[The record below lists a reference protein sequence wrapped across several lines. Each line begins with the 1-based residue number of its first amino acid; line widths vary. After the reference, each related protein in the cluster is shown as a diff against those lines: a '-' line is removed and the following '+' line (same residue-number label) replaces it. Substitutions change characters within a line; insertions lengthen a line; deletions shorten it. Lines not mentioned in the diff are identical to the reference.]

1 MNKRRL
7 YFLLMFIINYLFL
20 STQTSFSDEK
30 TLELSLDEC
39 IDHALRENLDLKVY
53 HLGLRS
59 YELSTVQAESYFDPS
74 ISLRMI
80 RDESVTPNYFEYF
93 KVKSIERNIS
103 NFNFAL
109 GQNLSTGA
117 NLGAGVYNTLSESNI
132 ETEKNYTSY
141 LGFNINQPLLRGFG
155 KKVNRANIYLAR
167 INTQS
172 AANDLENNAINLIYE
187 VQKAYWNFVYARE
200 TLTVRE
206 ISLAQAD
213 SLLAYNKKS
222 FEVGIL
228 AESGVLE
235 ARSALVS
242 RQQEVL
248 DQKNQISAGEDV
260 LRRLL
265 NITSEEE
272 WNLKLIPTDE
282 PVILPVYID
291 EEAVLEEALKLR
303 PDYKN
308 AQKAMEQNEIHLA
321 LAKNSRL
328 PSLDLNARYNIHGS
342 GTTLSKDIRGL
353 GDTDTYGWQLG
364 LLLSYPLKNRN
375 AKADYEKKQIDIK
388 QALLILE
395 DFKSQIMSEIRTS
408 IRNVNI
414 NREKIDVA
422 RLSVEVNELR
432 LKNEEERFRNQLSTS
447 YYVLQFQSDL
457 SNARNIYNKALMD
470 YTLAVAEFQKAKGTL
485 LKDLNIS
492 IISDDN

>member
-1 MNKRRL
+1 
-7 YFLLMFIINYLFL
+7 MFIINYLFL
-20 STQTSFSDEK
+20 STQTSFSSEK
-30 TLELSLDEC
+30 TLQLTLDEC
-39 IDHALRENLDLKVY
+39 IDHALRENLDMKVY

-74 ISLRMI
+74 ISWRMG

-93 KVKSIERNIS
+93 EVKSIERHIS
-103 NFNFAL
+103 NLNFTL

-117 NLGAGVYNTLSESNI
+117 DWGVGFYNTLSKSNI

-155 KKVNRANIYLAR
+155 KKFNRSNIYLAQ

-172 AANDLENNAINLIYE
+172 AAHNLENNAINLIYE
-187 VQKAYWNFVYARE
+187 VQNAYWNFVYARE
-200 TLTVRE
+200 TLKIRE
-206 ISLAQAD
+206 ISFAQAD

-228 AESGVLE
+228 TASDVLE

-248 DQKNQISAGEDV
+248 DQKNQISACEDV

-272 WNLKLIPTDE
+272 WDLKLIPIDK

-291 EEAVLEEALKLR
+291 GEAALEEALNFR

-308 AQKAMEQNEIHLA
+308 AQKVLEQNEIYLA

-328 PSLDLNARYNIHGS
+328 PSLNLNTSYNIHGS
-342 GTTLSKDIRGL
+342 GSTLSKDMRDL
-353 GDTDTYGWQLG
+353 GDTDAYGWQLG
-364 LLLSYPLKNRN
+364 LLLSYPLRNRN

-388 QALLILE
+388 QALLTLE
-395 DFKSQIMSEIRTS
+395 NLKSQIMSEIRTS

-414 NREKIDVA
+414 NHEKIDVA